1 MPNWTQNE
9 ITISS
14 HSSEHIK
21 EIKDIFEKGC
31 PFNQLIEEP
40 NWKTIPLKGNEKR
53 NYFEDKPLGKKGEL
67 PIIEEIKLSD
77 NEVMKSLKFKS
88 TNVQDTRWYD
98 WRLQNWDTKWDV
110 PKDDIEIT
118 ELDGI
123 FHKESTHAKTD
134 IKGNFIKGHTIV
146 ISFSTA
152 WSAPYAIYK
161 FIKNK
166 WCNFNNG
173 VTHLDWWARDEDDQ
187 TNGEGYY
194 LK

>member
-53 NYFEDKPLGKKGEL
+53 NHFEDKPLGKKGEL

-98 WRLQNWDTKWDV
+98 WRLEKWDTKWDV
-110 PKDDIEIT
+110 PKDAIEIT
-118 ELDGI
+118 QV
-123 FHKESTHAKTD
+123 
-134 IKGNFIKGHTIV
+134 NNGHIV
-146 ISFSTA
+146 IGFDTA
-152 WSAPYAIYK
+152 WSPPIAIYK
-161 FIKNK
+161 KLRDKFKD
-166 WCNFNNG
+166 
-173 VTHLDWWARDEDDQ
+173 VTIAWWAIDEDDD

-194 LK
+194 LQ